1 MDKIPKHIARRLAY
15 NRQTRRFGIVSFVR
29 IVTTENLE
37 FLRRDIVLR
46 RSTASDLYNTQTYS
60 IRGY

>member
-1 MDKIPKHIARRLAY
+1 MDKIPKHVARRLAY

-29 IVTTENLE
+29 IVTTENPE

-46 RSTASDLYNTQTYS
+46 RSTASDLL
-60 IRGY
+60 